1 MERVVGRERELDQIA
16 GLLDLDGGGPL
27 VLLLEGEAGIGKTTV
42 WIEGTTAAVDR
53 GYRVLRAQPVEA
65 ESAIPFGAT
74 ADLLA
79 DVWDE
84 VAGRIADPQRYAIEI
99 ALALAEPSGPPQ
111 APQAIAFGF
120 LAALRALASVQ
131 PTLVAVDDI
140 QWLDPPSA
148 TMLRYAARRLGDE
161 PIRLLLTRRSDA
173 ADAADGDWALG
184 PGSEGVVLG
193 PLSLGA
199 IQRMFNE
206 QLNSTVARSTLQRI
220 HAVAGGNAFHALE
233 LGRALAREGDAVAI
247 GEPLPVPESVDALV
261 HQRLEALPPATV
273 AALQVAALC
282 SAPTQGLVE
291 AATSEPVDLT
301 TAIAAS
307 VVTLENGE
315 IAFSH
320 PLISSGISAQMNA
333 EDRRDAHR
341 RLTEHVLDPQER
353 AMHLALSRVDP
364 DADVAGELEVA
375 ADAARARGSPAA
387 SAALLDHSL
396 RLTPPGDSRLV
407 GRVTA
412 AADAHFEAGD
422 TERAQSLL
430 DRLTRELPPGAER
443 AEVIY
448 RLAVI
453 HGELVGVT
461 SSVALY
467 EQALGEPD
475 VPPLL
480 GARIHGDL
488 AWLSVFASNTAN
500 GLREAEQ
507 AVALTDGV
515 ESQLARAEA
524 LTALSFAKAV
534 AGEPTTPGLLDP
546 PLALEASGERFRI
559 DRSPSVV
566 AGNRRLWG
574 GDFGGARER
583 FHAVRRLA
591 LERGDETN
599 LSIAGYYLTLVETFA
614 ADFSRASDH
623 VREAA
628 QYAGYSGVNQ
638 LEVAYAGALLNAHL
652 GHVGAAVE
660 AARGVLD
667 ASAGAADRMHALR
680 ALGVLGFVH
689 LSVGQPSEAH
699 EHLSR
704 AVELSREIGLGEP
717 GLMRFVPDE
726 VEALVALDLPDEAGS
741 ALADFEQ
748 AAQRLGHP
756 WALASAD
763 RSRGLV
769 QAVRGDVAAGLVDL
783 ERARDAYARLPMPFE
798 HARTLLSLGI
808 VQRRDRQ
815 RGDARRSLEA
825 ARATFDQLG
834 ATSWAERARSE
845 LGRIGG
851 RLASPGTLTTA
862 EERIAGLV
870 AEGKSNKEVAATLF
884 IAVKTVEVTL
894 TRVYRKLGVKSRAEL
909 AARFAEVAKQ

>member
-1 MERVVGRERELDQIA
+1 MEGVVGRERELDQIA
-16 GLLDLDGGGPL
+16 ALLDLDRGGPF

-42 WIEGTTAAVDR
+42 WVEGTKTAVAE

-65 ESAIPFGAT
+65 ESTIPFAAT

-84 VAGRIADPQRYAIEI
+84 VAGRIPDPQRYAIEI
-99 ALALAEPSGPPQ
+99 ALALTEPSGPPQ
-111 APQAIAFGF
+111 APQAVAFGF
-120 LAALRALASVQ
+120 LAVLRALASVQ
-131 PTLVAVDDI
+131 PTLVAVDDL

-148 TMLRYAARRLGDE
+148 TMLRYAARRLEGE
-161 PIRLLLTRRSDA
+161 PIRLLLTKR
-173 ADAADGDWALG
+173 ADASTVTDEDWAVA
-184 PGSEGVVLG
+184 GSASVVLG

-199 IQRMFNE
+199 IQRMFSE
-206 QLNSTVARSTLQRI
+206 QLDSIVARSTLQRI

-233 LGRALAREGDAVAI
+233 LGRALAREGNAVAI

-273 AALQVAALC
+273 ASLQVAALC
-282 SAPTQGLVE
+282 SAPTHPLLE
-291 AATSEPVDLT
+291 AAMSGPVDLT
-301 TAIAAS
+301 AAIAAS
-307 VVTLENGE
+307 VVTVENGE

-320 PLISSGISAQMNA
+320 PLISSGISARMDA

-341 RLTEHVLDPQER
+341 RLAGHVLDPQER
-353 AMHLALSRVDP
+353 AMHLALSRIEP
-364 DADVAGELEVA
+364 DADVAAQLEAA
-375 ADAARARGSPAA
+375 ADAARARGSPTA

-396 RLTPPGDSRLV
+396 RLTPSGDAGLV
-407 GRVTA
+407 GRATA

-430 DRLTRELPPGAER
+430 DRLARELSPGAER

-448 RLAVI
+448 RLAAI

-467 EQALGEPD
+467 EQALGQPD
-475 VPPLL
+475 LPPLL

-515 ESQLARAEA
+515 ESQVARAEA

-534 AGEPTTPGLLDP
+534 AGEPTRPDLLGP
-546 PLALEASGERFRI
+546 PLALEGSGERFRI

-566 AGNRRLWG
+566 AGNRRLWS
-574 GDFGGARER
+574 GDLGGARER
-583 FHAVRRLA
+583 FHALRRLA
-591 LERGDETN
+591 LDRGDETN
-599 LSIAGYYLTLVETFA
+599 LSIAGYYLTLVETVA
-614 ADFSRASDH
+614 ADFKRASEH
-623 VREAA
+623 IREAA

-638 LEVAYAGALLNAHL
+638 LEVAYAGALLDAHI
-652 GHVGAAVE
+652 GQVDAAVD

-680 ALGVLGFVH
+680 ALGVLGFVR
-689 LSVGQPSEAH
+689 LSVGEPSEAH
-699 EHLSR
+699 AHLSR

-726 VEALVALDLPDEAGS
+726 VEALVALDRANEAES
-741 ALADFEQ
+741 ALAEFER
-748 AAQRLGHP
+748 AAKRLGHP

-769 QAVRGDVAAGLVDL
+769 RAVRGDVPGGLADL

-798 HARTLLSLGI
+798 HARTLLSLGV
-808 VQRRDRQ
+808 VQRRDLQ

-825 ARATFDQLG
+825 ARAIFDRHG
-834 ATSWAERARSE
+834 ATSWAERTRSE
-845 LGRIGG
+845 LGRVGG
-851 RLASPGTLTTA
+851 RSASRGTFTTA

-870 AEGKSNKEVAATLF
+870 AEGRSNKEVAATLF
-884 IAVKTVEVTL
+884 ISVKTVEVTL

-909 AARFAEVAKQ
+909 AARFAEVAKE